1 MERSWREVD
10 LAVGDALQIG
20 SFTLTVVDVED
31 GDVCFHLD
39 SEDEGVELDPPPFL
53 QATPHGLWR
62 LANSS
67 RLVSLQ
73 NN

>member
-1 MERSWREVD
+1 MKRSWREIE
-10 LAVGDALQIG
+10 LAAGDALRIG

-39 SEDEGVELDPPPFL
+39 SEEEGVDFDPPPYL
-53 QATPHGLWR
+53 QATPRGLWR
-62 LANSS
+62 LATPS